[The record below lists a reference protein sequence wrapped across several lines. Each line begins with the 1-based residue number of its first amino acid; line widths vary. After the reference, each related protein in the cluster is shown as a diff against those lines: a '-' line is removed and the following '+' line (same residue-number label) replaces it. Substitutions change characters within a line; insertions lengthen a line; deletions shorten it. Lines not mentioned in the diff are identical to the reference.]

1 MSSIVEVFK
10 DDLLQALGPSNII
23 LIYHHGSRVRGEARS
38 DSDYD
43 TILVL
48 NEIDEKVL
56 KKIRGVLSRHPT
68 FQTYLLS
75 RQDFEDLPHGQRLEF
90 FEGQRLYGN
99 LDLKPPSRKQVL
111 KEIRRSRLQSLHY
124 LRHYIT
130 LPHDEERRAR
140 LVYFQLKDAYFYL
153 RSIAYYETGR
163 LVSTRKE
170 LISKLTELRV
180 DRSPATDLLQTLES
194 YEEYKSKI
202 GENPDAYLFKLE
214 KFFRTTRV

>member
-1 MSSIVEVFK
+1 MLAAFK
-10 DDLLQALGPSNII
+10 NDLLQALGSYNVI

-48 NEIDEKVL
+48 REINEEVL
-56 KKIRGVLSRHPT
+56 QKIREVLSKYRV

-75 RQDFEDLPHGQRLEF
+75 GQDFEDLPPGQRLQF
-90 FEGQRLYGN
+90 FEGQKLYGD
-99 LDLKPPSRKQVL
+99 LDLNLPSGKQVL
-111 KEIRRSRLQSLHY
+111 EEIRRSRLESLHY
-124 LRHYIT
+124 LRHYLT
-130 LPHDEERRAR
+130 LPHDKDRKAR
-140 LVYFQLKDAYFYL
+140 LVYFLLKDAYFYL
-153 RSIAYYETGR
+153 RRIAYFITGN

-170 LISKLTELRV
+170 LISRLTELPV
-180 DRSPATDLLQTLES
+180 DCSLATQLLQTLES

-202 GENPDAYLFKLE
+202 SENPDEYLFKLE